1 MSRVSADL
9 RRSRTIKVEYLEVHV
24 SPYKLGH
31 VPILACDVFNNNCDY
46 FLIAEKFYFGEQ

>member
-9 RRSRTIKVEYLEVHV
+9 HHSRTIKVEYLEVHV